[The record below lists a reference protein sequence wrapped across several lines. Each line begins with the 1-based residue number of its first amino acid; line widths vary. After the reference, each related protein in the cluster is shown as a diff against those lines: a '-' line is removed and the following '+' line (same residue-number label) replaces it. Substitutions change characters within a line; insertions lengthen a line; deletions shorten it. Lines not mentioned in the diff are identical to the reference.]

1 MSEPEWLDIDTVL
14 DFHAEQ
20 LSLFGGAD
28 GIRDHGL
35 LESALA
41 RQLNKFG
48 YGENSI
54 AALAAAYGFGIAR
67 NHPFIDGNKRTALAS
82 MIVFLGLNGMDLDA
96 PQEAAT
102 AMILSLAAG
111 EITEDV
117 LAQWV
122 ADHIVPLDAPG
133 IAP

>member
-1 MSEPEWLDIDTVL
+1 
-14 DFHAEQ
+14 
-20 LSLFGGAD
+20 
-28 GIRDHGL
+28 
-35 LESALA
+35 
-41 RQLNKFG
+41 
-48 YGENSI
+48 
-54 AALAAAYGFGIAR
+54 
-67 NHPFIDGNKRTALAS
+67 

-122 ADHIVPLDAPG
+122 ADNIVPLDAPG
-133 IAP
+133 ITP